1 MQKIFENNTK
11 KEVKNMS
18 EKYCVLNMKKNGR
31 SDVKGLQDEANRTAE
46 KYKNEIKKERT
57 KDNYFFKRCDDWNSK
72 ITEVL
77 EENHI
82 EEKNKS
88 VVLVTSVYSASSEFF
103 EGKSRDEILEYFE
116 KCFEFECRNG
126 SVISAVVHFD
136 EGTPHMQ
143 TAKVPV
149 LDTPVEVCSIVPKK
163 DEDGKILMDADGN
176 PVAERYEHGKQKG
189 RIKYKRTVLV
199 DDEGHAVTHKG
210 LSARFLFGNKVKMS
224 KTQTEF
230 WEQCGKPFGLE
241 RGEIRVETQ
250 EEAKEHLTEAQYKA
264 EQIIKDA
271 EQKAEQMLKGAETSL
286 KAYRD
291 ELRQKD
297 EELQEREKEALKMQN
312 TAVEM
317 LCDCLAKKAKQ
328 ERIQGELQKREDALQ
343 ARETVLKNRE
353 DELQTREQTY
363 KNDLQSE
370 AQKEMQ
376 RYKLG
381 LKSKYEEKYKAQHD
395 IYVQEVQKVVN
406 RANHLDPLP
415 NTLNDML
422 EKAIVP
428 VGNKKYMKFGKY
440 RQMEEDR
447 RRQYITRD
455 LPNYPDL
462 PSSGYS
468 QTGYDKGFG
477 E

>member
-143 TAKVPV
+143 AAKIPIVN
-149 LDTPVEVCSIVPKK
+149 TPVEVCSIVPKK

-176 PVAERYEHGKQKG
+176 SVAERYEHGKQKG
-189 RIKYKRTVLV
+189 RIKYKRTVLK
-199 DDEGHAVTHKG
+199 DENGCVMTHKG
-210 LSARFLFGNKVKMS
+210 LSAKYLFGNKVKMS

-230 WEQCGKPFGLE
+230 WEQCGKPFGLS

-271 EQKAEQMLKGAETSL
+271 EKKAEQMLKGAEASL
-286 KAYRD
+286 NAYRD

-297 EELQEREKEALKMQN
+297 EELQQREKEALEMQN

-353 DELQTREQTY
+353 DDLQTREQTY
-363 KNDLQSE
+363 KSDLQSE

-381 LKSKYEEKYKAQHD
+381 LKAKYEEKYKAQHD

>member
-1 MQKIFENNTK
+1 
-11 KEVKNMS
+11 MS

-143 TAKVPV
+143 AAKIPIVN
-149 LDTPVEVCSIVPKK
+149 TPVEVCSIVPKK

-189 RIKYKRTVLV
+189 RIKYKRTVLK
-199 DDEGHAVTHKG
+199 DENGCVVTHKG
-210 LSARFLFGNKVKMS
+210 LSAKYLFGNKVKMS

-230 WEQCGKPFGLE
+230 WEQCGKQFGLS

-353 DELQTREQTY
+353 DDLQTREQTY
-363 KNDLQSE
+363 KSDLQSE
-370 AQKEMQ
+370 AQKEML
-376 RYKLG
+376 RHKLNLKAAFDKKYRDYK
-381 LKSKYEEKYKAQHD
+381 KECEER
-395 IYVQEVQKVVN
+395 VQEIADFAIKYPMMPEDVEKV
-406 RANHLDPLP
+406 LDYAFVRKSGDTKLTPVREYLRTMQEIRHNSITSYKSFP
-415 NTLNDML
+415 D
-422 EKAIVP
+422 VP
-428 VGNKKYMKFGKY
+428 
-440 RQMEEDR
+440 
-447 RRQYITRD
+447 
-455 LPNYPDL
+455 
-462 PSSGYS
+462 
-468 QTGYDKGFG
+468 YDVKDDYDDEYEF
-477 E
+477 

>member
-1 MQKIFENNTK
+1 
-11 KEVKNMS
+11 MS

-143 TAKVPV
+143 AAKVPV
-149 LDTPVEVCSIVPKK
+149 LDTPVEVCNIVPKK
-163 DEDGKILMDADGN
+163 DENGKILMDADGN
-176 PVAERYEHGKQKG
+176 HVAERYEHGKQKG
-189 RIKYKRTVLV
+189 RIKYKRTVLK
-199 DDEGHAVTHKG
+199 DENGCVVTHKG
-210 LSARFLFGNKVKMS
+210 LSAKYLFGNKVKMS

-230 WEQCGKPFGLE
+230 WEQCGKPFGLS

-271 EQKAEQMLKGAETSL
+271 EKKAEQMLKGAEASL
-286 KAYRD
+286 NAYRD

-312 TAVEM
+312 TGVEM

-353 DELQTREQTY
+353 DDLQTREQTY
-363 KNDLQSE
+363 KSDLQSE
-370 AQKEMQ
+370 VQKEML
-376 RYKLG
+376 RHKLNLKAAFDKKYRDYK
-381 LKSKYEEKYKAQHD
+381 KECEER
-395 IYVQEVQKVVN
+395 VQEIADFAIKYPMMPEDVEKV
-406 RANHLDPLP
+406 LDYAFVRKSGDTKLTPVREYLRTMQEIRHNSITSYKSFP
-415 NTLNDML
+415 D
-422 EKAIVP
+422 VP
-428 VGNKKYMKFGKY
+428 
-440 RQMEEDR
+440 
-447 RRQYITRD
+447 
-455 LPNYPDL
+455 
-462 PSSGYS
+462 
-468 QTGYDKGFG
+468 YDVKDDYDDEYEF
-477 E
+477 

>member
-1 MQKIFENNTK
+1 MSKRGE
-11 KEVKNMS
+11 KNMS
-18 EKYCVLNMKKNGR
+18 EKYCVMNMKKNKR
-31 SDVKGLQDEANRTAE
+31 ADVKHIQKEANRE
-46 KYKNEIKKERT
+46 LEEYKNDVKKELT
-57 KDNYFFKRCDDWNSK
+57 HTNHYFVKTDDWNEK
-72 ITEVL
+72 ITEIL
-77 EENHI
+77 EENGL
-82 EEKNKS
+82 EENDKS
-88 VVLVTSVYSASSEFF
+88 VVLITSVYSASPEWFKD
-103 EGKSRDEILEYFE
+103 KSRDEVIAYFE
-116 KCFEFECRNG
+116 KCLEFEQRKG
-126 SVISAVVHFD
+126 EVINAVIHFD
-136 EGTPHMQ
+136 ETTPHMQ
-143 TAKVPV
+143 VATVPV
-149 LDTPVEVCSIVPKK
+149 VDVPTVMCSVIPKRDEKGNVVLDDEGNEVPDRDK
-163 DEDGKILMDADGN
+163 
-176 PVAERYEHGKQKG
+176 KG
-189 RIKYKRTVLV
+189 RLKYKRTRIM
-199 DDEGHAVTHKG
+199 ENGQMVTHKG
-210 LSARFLFGNKVKMS
+210 LSAKTVFGNKVKMS

-230 WEQCGKPFGLE
+230 YEMCGKPFGLE
-241 RGEIRVETQ
+241 RGEIRVEDA
-250 EEAKEHLTEAQYKA
+250 EAAKEHLTEAQYKA

-271 EQKAEQMLKGAETSL
+271 EKKAEQMLKGAEASL
-286 KAYRD
+286 NAYRD
-291 ELRQKD
+291 ELRQK
-297 EELQEREKEALKMQN
+297 EKEALKMQN

-353 DELQTREQTY
+353 DDLQTREQTY
-363 KNDLQSE
+363 KSDLQSE

-381 LKSKYEEKYKAQHD
+381 LKSKYEEKYKAQHNM
-395 IYVQEVQKVVN
+395 YVQEVQKVVN

-428 VGNKKYMKFGKY
+428 LTNGKYMKFGKY
-440 RQMEEDR
+440 RQMEEDKR
-447 RRQYITRD
+447 RRYITRD

>member
-1 MQKIFENNTK
+1 
-11 KEVKNMS
+11 MS

-143 TAKVPV
+143 AAKIPIVN
-149 LDTPVEVCSIVPKK
+149 TPVEVCNIIPKR
-163 DEDGKILMDADGN
+163 DEKGNILMDADGN
-176 PVAERYEHGKQKG
+176 SVAERYEHGKQKG
-189 RIKYKRTVLV
+189 RIKYKRTVLK
-199 DDEGHAVTHKG
+199 DENGCVMTHKG
-210 LSARFLFGNKVKMS
+210 LSAKYLFGNKVKMS

-230 WEQCGKPFGLE
+230 WEQCGKPFGLS

-271 EQKAEQMLKGAETSL
+271 EQKAEQIIKGAETSL

-376 RYKLG
+376 RYKLN
-381 LKSKYEEKYKAQHD
+381 LKAAFDKKYRDYKKECEER
-395 IYVQEVQKVVN
+395 VQEIADFAIKYPMMPEDVEKV
-406 RANHLDPLP
+406 LDYAFVRKSGDTKLTPVREYLRTMQEIRHNSITSYKSFP
-415 NTLNDML
+415 D
-422 EKAIVP
+422 VP
-428 VGNKKYMKFGKY
+428 
-440 RQMEEDR
+440 
-447 RRQYITRD
+447 
-455 LPNYPDL
+455 
-462 PSSGYS
+462 
-468 QTGYDKGFG
+468 YDVKDDYDDEYEF
-477 E
+477 

>member
-1 MQKIFENNTK
+1 MSKRGE
-11 KEVKNMS
+11 KNMS
-18 EKYCVLNMKKNGR
+18 EKYCVMNMKKNKR
-31 SDVKGLQDEANRTAE
+31 ADVKHIQKEANRE
-46 KYKNEIKKERT
+46 LEEYKNDVKKELT
-57 KDNYFFKRCDDWNSK
+57 HTNHYFVKTDDWNEK
-72 ITEVL
+72 ITEIL
-77 EENHI
+77 EENGL
-82 EEKNKS
+82 EENDKS
-88 VVLVTSVYSASSEFF
+88 VVLITSVYSASPEWFKD
-103 EGKSRDEILEYFE
+103 KSRDEVIAYFE
-116 KCFEFECRNG
+116 KCLEFEQRKG
-126 SVISAVVHFD
+126 EVINAVIHFD
-136 EGTPHMQ
+136 ETTPHMQ
-143 TAKVPV
+143 VATVPV
-149 LDTPVEVCSIVPKK
+149 VDVPTVMCSVIPKRDEKGNVVLDDEGNEVPDRDK
-163 DEDGKILMDADGN
+163 
-176 PVAERYEHGKQKG
+176 KG
-189 RIKYKRTVLV
+189 RLKYKRTRIM
-199 DDEGHAVTHKG
+199 ENGQMVTHKG
-210 LSARFLFGNKVKMS
+210 LSAKTVFGNKVKMS

-230 WEQCGKPFGLE
+230 YEMCGKPFGLS
-241 RGEIRVETQ
+241 RGEIRVEDAET
-250 EEAKEHLTEAQYKA
+250 AKEHLTEAQYKA

-271 EQKAEQMLKGAETSL
+271 EQKAEQMLNGAEMSL

-297 EELQEREKEALKMQN
+297 EELQQREKEALEMQN

-353 DELQTREQTY
+353 DDLQTREQTY
-363 KNDLQSE
+363 KSDLKSE

-381 LKSKYEEKYKAQHD
+381 LKAKYEEKYKAQHD

-428 VGNKKYMKFGKY
+428 LNNGKYMKFGKY
-440 RQMEEDR
+440 RQMEEDKR
-447 RRQYITRD
+447 RRYITRD

>member
-1 MQKIFENNTK
+1 
-11 KEVKNMS
+11 MS

-143 TAKVPV
+143 AAKIPIVN
-149 LDTPVEVCSIVPKK
+149 TPVEVCSIVPKK

-189 RIKYKRTVLV
+189 RIKYKRTVLK
-199 DDEGHAVTHKG
+199 DENGCVMTHKG
-210 LSARFLFGNKVKMS
+210 LSAKYLFGNKVKMS

-271 EQKAEQMLKGAETSL
+271 EQKAEQMLKCAEASL

-328 ERIQGELQKREDALQ
+328 ERIQCELQKREDALQ

-353 DELQTREQTY
+353 DDLQTREQTY
-363 KNDLQSE
+363 KSDLQSE

-376 RYKLG
+376 CYKLN
-381 LKSKYEEKYKAQHD
+381 LKAVFDKKYRDYKKECEER
-395 IYVQEVQKVVN
+395 VQEIADFAIKYPMMPEDVEKV
-406 RANHLDPLP
+406 LDYAFVRKSGDTKLTPVREYLRTMQEIRHNSITSYKRLP
-415 NTLNDML
+415 D
-422 EKAIVP
+422 VH
-428 VGNKKYMKFGKY
+428 
-440 RQMEEDR
+440 
-447 RRQYITRD
+447 
-455 LPNYPDL
+455 
-462 PSSGYS
+462 
-468 QTGYDKGFG
+468 YDVKDDYDDEYGF
-477 E
+477 

>member
-1 MQKIFENNTK
+1 
-11 KEVKNMS
+11 MS

-116 KCFEFECRNG
+116 KCLEFECRNG

-149 LDTPVEVCSIVPKK
+149 LDTPVEVCNIVPKK
-163 DEDGKILMDADGN
+163 DENGKIMTDGDGN
-176 PVAERYEHGKQKG
+176 TVAERYEHGKQKG
-189 RIKYKRTVLV
+189 RIKYKRTVLK
-199 DDEGHAVTHKG
+199 DENGCVVTHKG
-210 LSARFLFGNKVKMS
+210 LSAKYLFGNKVKMS

-297 EELQEREKEALKMQN
+297 EELQEREKEAFKMQN

-353 DELQTREQTY
+353 DDLQVREQNY
-363 KNDLQSE
+363 KKNLQAE
-370 AQKEMQ
+370 AQKEVL
-376 RYKLG
+376 RHKLNLKAAFDKKYRDYK
-381 LKSKYEEKYKAQHD
+381 KECEER
-395 IYVQEVQKVVN
+395 VQEIADFAIKYPMMPEDVEKV
-406 RANHLDPLP
+406 LDYAFVRKSGDTKLTPVREYLRTMQEIRHNSITSYKSFP
-415 NTLNDML
+415 D
-422 EKAIVP
+422 VP
-428 VGNKKYMKFGKY
+428 
-440 RQMEEDR
+440 
-447 RRQYITRD
+447 
-455 LPNYPDL
+455 
-462 PSSGYS
+462 
-468 QTGYDKGFG
+468 YDVKDDYDDEYEF
-477 E
+477 

>member
-1 MQKIFENNTK
+1 
-11 KEVKNMS
+11 MS

-116 KCFEFECRNG
+116 KCLEFECRNG

-149 LDTPVEVCSIVPKK
+149 LDTPVEVCNIVPKK
-163 DEDGKILMDADGN
+163 DENGKIMTDGDGN
-176 PVAERYEHGKQKG
+176 TVAERYEHGKQKG
-189 RIKYKRTVLV
+189 RIKYKRTVLK
-199 DDEGHAVTHKG
+199 DENGCVVTHKG
-210 LSARFLFGNKVKMS
+210 LSAKYLFGNKVKMS

-353 DELQTREQTY
+353 DDLQVREQNY
-363 KNDLQSE
+363 KKNLQAE
-370 AQKEMQ
+370 AQKEVL
-376 RYKLG
+376 RHKLNLKAAFDKKYRDYK
-381 LKSKYEEKYKAQHD
+381 KECEER
-395 IYVQEVQKVVN
+395 VQEIADFAIKYPMMPEDVEKV
-406 RANHLDPLP
+406 LDYAFVRKSGDTKLTPVREYLRTMQEIRHNSITSYKSFP
-415 NTLNDML
+415 D
-422 EKAIVP
+422 VP
-428 VGNKKYMKFGKY
+428 
-440 RQMEEDR
+440 
-447 RRQYITRD
+447 
-455 LPNYPDL
+455 
-462 PSSGYS
+462 
-468 QTGYDKGFG
+468 YDVKDDYDDEYEF
-477 E
+477 

>member
-1 MQKIFENNTK
+1 
-11 KEVKNMS
+11 MS
-18 EKYCVLNMKKNGR
+18 EKYCVMNMKKNKR
-31 SDVKGLQDEANRTAE
+31 ADVKGLQDEANRTAE

-143 TAKVPV
+143 AAKIPIVN
-149 LDTPVEVCSIVPKK
+149 TPVEVCSIVPKK
-163 DEDGKILMDADGN
+163 DEDGKILMDNEGN
-176 PVAERYEHGKQKG
+176 PVPERHEKGKQKG

-199 DDEGHAVTHKG
+199 DDEGHVVTHKG

-230 WEQCGKPFGLE
+230 WEQCGKSFGLE

-250 EEAKEHLTEAQYKA
+250 EEAKEHLTEAEYKA
-264 EQIIKDA
+264 KKIVAEAEDKAKRIVSKAKKQEQD
-271 EQKAEQMLKGAETSL
+271 L
-286 KAYRD
+286 KARENALKAQED
-291 ELRQKD
+291 VLRQRE
-297 EELQEREKEALKMQN
+297 EELQAKEQKMLKTQN
-312 TAVEM
+312 IVLQAISECEVKMKE
-317 LCDCLAKKAKQ
+317 Q
-328 ERIQGELQKREDALQ
+328 EQTQKEFQKREDAIQ
-343 ARETVLKNRE
+343 AREMQLSVKENDLNKKAIRW
-353 DELQTREQTY
+353 R
-363 KNDLQSE
+363 NDLQNQFNDKLARITFDCE
-370 AQKEMQ
+370 EKVRNYKKNCEEKIQEMSDFVCTLP
-376 RYKLG
+376 KLSDLQENV
-381 LKSKYEEKYKAQHD
+381 LKSSYIKEQGRQGMTRSVDYLRKMQ
-395 IYVQEVQKVVN
+395 N
-406 RANHLDPLP
+406 F
-415 NTLNDML
+415 
-422 EKAIVP
+422 
-428 VGNKKYMKFGKY
+428 NKKSI
-440 RQMEEDR
+440 QEH
-447 RRQYITRD
+447 RD
-455 LPNYPDL
+455 IPVEPTFR
-462 PSSGYS
+462 YS
-468 QTGYDKGFG
+468 QTGYDRGFG

>member
-1 MQKIFENNTK
+1 
-11 KEVKNMS
+11 MS

-31 SDVKGLQDEANRTAE
+31 ADVKGLQDEANRTAE

-143 TAKVPV
+143 AAKIPIVN
-149 LDTPVEVCSIVPKK
+149 TPVEVCNIIPKR
-163 DEDGKILMDADGN
+163 DEKGNILMDADRN

-189 RIKYKRTVLV
+189 RIKYKRTVLK
-199 DDEGHAVTHKG
+199 DENGCVMTHKG
-210 LSARFLFGNKVKMS
+210 LSAKYLFGNKVKMS

-230 WEQCGKPFGLE
+230 WEQCGKPFGLS

-271 EQKAEQMLKGAETSL
+271 EQKAEQIVKGAETSL

-328 ERIQGELQKREDALQ
+328 ERIQGELQKREDDLQ
-343 ARETVLKNRE
+343 ARETVLKTRE
-353 DELQTREQTY
+353 DDLQTREQTY
-363 KNDLQSE
+363 KSDLQSE
-370 AQKEMQ
+370 AQKEML
-376 RYKLG
+376 RHKLNLKAAFDKKYRDYK
-381 LKSKYEEKYKAQHD
+381 KECEER
-395 IYVQEVQKVVN
+395 VQEIADFAIKYPMMPEDVEKV
-406 RANHLDPLP
+406 LDYAFVRKSGDTKLTPVREYLRTMQEIRHNSITSYKSFP
-415 NTLNDML
+415 D
-422 EKAIVP
+422 VP
-428 VGNKKYMKFGKY
+428 
-440 RQMEEDR
+440 
-447 RRQYITRD
+447 
-455 LPNYPDL
+455 
-462 PSSGYS
+462 
-468 QTGYDKGFG
+468 YDVKDDYDDEYEF
-477 E
+477 

>member
-163 DEDGKILMDADGN
+163 GKDGKILMDNEGN

-189 RIKYKRTVLV
+189 RIKYKRTVLK
-199 DDEGHAVTHKG
+199 DENGCVMTHKG
-210 LSARFLFGNKVKMS
+210 LSAKYLFGNKVKMS

-230 WEQCGKPFGLE
+230 WEQCGKPFGLS

-250 EEAKEHLTEAQYKA
+250 EEAKEHLTEAEYKA
-264 EQIIKDA
+264 KKIIKDA
-271 EQKAEQMLKGAETSL
+271 EQKAERMLKGAEMSL

-297 EELQEREKEALKMQN
+297 EELQQREKEALEMQN

-353 DELQTREQTY
+353 DDLQTREQTY
-363 KNDLQSE
+363 KSDLQSE
-370 AQKEMQ
+370 AQKEVL
-376 RYKLG
+376 RHKLNLKAAFDKKYRDYK
-381 LKSKYEEKYKAQHD
+381 KECEER
-395 IYVQEVQKVVN
+395 VQEIADFAIKYPMMPEDVEKV
-406 RANHLDPLP
+406 LDYAFVRKSGDTKLTPVREYLRTMQEIRHNSITSYKSLP
-415 NTLNDML
+415 D
-422 EKAIVP
+422 VP
-428 VGNKKYMKFGKY
+428 
-440 RQMEEDR
+440 
-447 RRQYITRD
+447 
-455 LPNYPDL
+455 
-462 PSSGYS
+462 
-468 QTGYDKGFG
+468 YDVKDDYDDEYGF
-477 E
+477 

>member
-1 MQKIFENNTK
+1 
-11 KEVKNMS
+11 MS
-18 EKYCVLNMKKNGR
+18 EKYCVMNMKKNGR

-189 RIKYKRTVLV
+189 RIKYKRTVLK
-199 DDEGHAVTHKG
+199 DENGCVMTHKG
-210 LSARFLFGNKVKMS
+210 LSAKYLFGNKVKMS

-353 DELQTREQTY
+353 DDLQTREQTY
-363 KNDLQSE
+363 KSDLQSE

-376 RYKLG
+376 RYKLN
-381 LKSKYEEKYKAQHD
+381 LKAAFDKKYRDYKKECEER
-395 IYVQEVQKVVN
+395 VQEIADFAIKYPMMPEDVEKV
-406 RANHLDPLP
+406 LDYAFVRKSGDTKLTPVREYLRTMQEIRHNSITSYKSFP
-415 NTLNDML
+415 D
-422 EKAIVP
+422 VP
-428 VGNKKYMKFGKY
+428 
-440 RQMEEDR
+440 
-447 RRQYITRD
+447 
-455 LPNYPDL
+455 
-462 PSSGYS
+462 
-468 QTGYDKGFG
+468 YDVKDDYDDEYEF
-477 E
+477 